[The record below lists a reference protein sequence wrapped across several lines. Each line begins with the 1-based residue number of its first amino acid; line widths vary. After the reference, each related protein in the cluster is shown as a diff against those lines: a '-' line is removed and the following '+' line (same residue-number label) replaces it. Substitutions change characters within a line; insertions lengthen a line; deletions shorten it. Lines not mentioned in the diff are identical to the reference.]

1 MKVGM
6 IAVTLVAG
14 LLLSAGV
21 IPLASGEEEPTHRV
35 SEEEATKAVKSKVT
49 PEYPAMARQMKLV
62 GTVMVDVF
70 IDTGGKVEKVQ
81 VVRGNPLLTS
91 AAATAL
97 KRWTFLPFTSEGKA
111 VRTVAGF
118 TFSFKQ

>member
-1 MKVGM
+1 MKIGR
-6 IAVTLVAG
+6 IAAELAVG

-21 IPLASGEEEPTHRV
+21 IPLALGEEELTHRV
-35 SEEEATKAVKSKVT
+35 SEAEATKAIRSKVE
-49 PEYPAMARQMKLV
+49 PEYPPMARQMKLA
-62 GTVMVDVF
+62 GTVKLDVF

-97 KRWTFLPFTSEGKA
+97 KRWTFSPFTSEGKA
-111 VRTVAGF
+111 VKTVAGF

>member
-1 MKVGM
+1 MKIGM
-6 IAVTLVAG
+6 IAGELAVG

-21 IPLASGEEEPTHRV
+21 IPLALGEEEPPHRV
-35 SEEEATKAVKSKVT
+35 SEAEATKAIKSRVD

-62 GTVMVDVF
+62 GTVKVDVF

-97 KRWTFLPFTSEGKA
+97 KRWTFSPFTSEGKA
-111 VRTVAGF
+111 VKTIAGF

>member
-1 MKVGM
+1 MKIGM
-6 IAVTLVAG
+6 IAVG

-21 IPLASGEEEPTHRV
+21 IPLALGEEELTHRV
-35 SEEEATKAVKSKVT
+35 SEEEATKAIKSKVY
-49 PEYPAMARQMKLV
+49 PEYPAMARQMKLD
-62 GTVMVDVF
+62 GTVKVDVF
-70 IDTGGKVEKVQ
+70 IDTAGKVEKVQ

-91 AAATAL
+91 AAVTAM